1 MSFEHL
7 LNDLEELKKAQAPAF
22 DEGDKK
28 IQEAAETSNGDE
40 LDDEDEDEKK
50 NKAEEDDGEEDE
62 KGEMTKSFTAV
73 IDGEEQ
79 EVIDGTEMIKSLQ
92 AQVSSASA
100 ALEAIKGERATENEH
115 LAKSMSLVADM
126 LKEQGALVKSLQAQ
140 VEKLSNE
147 GRGRKSVTQPTVDMT
162 KSLSASEPLNAGSFM
177 LKANAAFDA
186 GRLTGKELTVCDVAV
201 RMGCEVDQSIIKK
214 IVG

>member
-1 MSFEHL
+1 MSFEQL
-7 LNDLEELKKAQAPAF
+7 VNDLEELKKAQAPAA

-40 LDDEDEDEKK
+40 LADPDEENEAAEDE
-50 NKAEEDDGEEDE
+50 EEE

-79 EVIDGTEMIKSLQ
+79 EVIDGTEMLKSLQ
-92 AQVSSASA
+92 AQVDTANA
-100 ALEAIKGERATENEH
+100 ELATINGERATENEH
-115 LAKSMSLVADM
+115 LAKSMGLVADL

-147 GRGRKSVTQPTVDMT
+147 GRGRKSVTQPTAEMA
-162 KSLSASEPLNAGSFM
+162 KSLAQSEPLNAGTFM
-177 LKANAAFDA
+177 LKANAAYDA
-186 GRLTGKELTVCDVAV
+186 GRITGKDLTVCDVAI
-201 RMGCEVDQSIIKK
+201 RMGSEVDQSIINK
-214 IVG
+214 IMG